1 MSKCG
6 FLLDGKWTA
15 TNDVCNRITD
25 AAELKRSRVH
35 PFAILTALYT
45 YQSGHGLRSKG
56 EWPVSNAVID
66 ALDKAFYLSF
76 GNVTP
81 TNKRLMLALDVSG
94 SMEGSI
100 VGGVPGLSARV
111 ASAAMAMVTFK
122 TDQNTM
128 ITAFCNTMIPISQ
141 IGHLSRLSEVV
152 KSITGLPFGGTDCSL
167 PMGYA
172 LTNKLE
178 IDAFIVY
185 TDSET
190 WSGQIHPTQML
201 NKYRSETGIPAKLI
215 VVGMV
220 SNGFSIA
227 DPNDSGMMDVVGFDT
242 AAPEVMSNFIR
253 E

>member
-1 MSKCG
+1 
-6 FLLDGKWTA
+6 
-15 TNDVCNRITD
+15 
-25 AAELKRSRVH
+25 
-35 PFAILTALYT
+35 
-45 YQSGHGLRSKG
+45 
-56 EWPVSNAVID
+56 
-66 ALDKAFYLSF
+66 
-76 GNVTP
+76 
-81 TNKRLMLALDVSG
+81 
-94 SMEGSI
+94 MEGSI